1 MCSQEK
7 VVPKWGGQEYGIKA
21 DPGKVETQ
29 AAANANTTQCR
40 YVSILDRAPNKSER
54 LKERTGMNTRR
65 EFLSIAIRGSAVA
78 ATKTLLPS
86 AASASEIT
94 DTKLE
99 GNNMGQNAGSAN
111 NGHYKPPFRFAMG
124 GVPLGNEFEF
134 VTDDDAYATIEAAW
148 NAGVRY
154 YDMAPW
160 YGLGLAER
168 RYGNFLHNKHR
179 DDYVLSTKV
188 GKLLKASTTARNK
201 GYFAFSPSPNDVVYD
216 YTASGVRRS
225 IEDSLQRLG
234 IDRIDIAFVH
244 DLSSDNKYLPTPW
257 AEQFAIAQKGAFP
270 ELTRM
275 REEGLIKGWGIGVN
289 TPEPILQLLQ
299 VADPDVCLLA
309 SQYSLIDH
317 KNALDQVFPA
327 ARAKK
332 VSFVVGSS
340 LNAGFLSGSPR
351 YNYGKESYKI
361 PPAFIEKRR
370 RLRAAADNH
379 GVDLRTAAL
388 QFSAAPDVAAALVVG
403 CRSEQQ
409 ILADYTSMQ
418 TKIPAEFWA
427 ELKAQNLVEQNAPV
441 PV

>member
-1 MCSQEK
+1 
-7 VVPKWGGQEYGIKA
+7 
-21 DPGKVETQ
+21 
-29 AAANANTTQCR
+29 
-40 YVSILDRAPNKSER
+40 
-54 LKERTGMNTRR
+54 MNTRR
-65 EFLSIAIRGSAVA
+65 DFLSAAVRGSAIAVA
-78 ATKTLLPS
+78 TALLPGSTS
-86 AASASEIT
+86 AFGASEMIGGSSM
-94 DTKLE
+94 E
-99 GNNMGQNAGSAN
+99 QAVSNGNK
-111 NGHYKPPFRFAMG
+111 GHYKPPFRFAIG
-124 GVPLGNEFEF
+124 GVPLGNEFAV
-134 VTDDDAYATIEAAW
+134 VTDKDAYATIEAAW

-168 RYGNFLHNKHR
+168 RYGNFLHNKTR
-179 DDYVLSTKV
+179 SEYVVSSKV
-188 GKLLKASTTARNK
+188 GKLLKASKTAKNK
-201 GYFAFSPSPNDVVYD
+201 EYFPFSPSPNDVVYD

-234 IDRIDIAFVH
+234 IDSLDIAFVH
-244 DLSSDNKYLPTPW
+244 DISSDNKYLPTPW
-257 AEQFAIAQKGAFP
+257 QEQFEIARKGAFP

-289 TPEPILQLLQ
+289 TPEPIMRLLE

-327 ARAKK
+327 ARAKN

-340 LNAGFLSGSPR
+340 LNAGFISGSPR

-361 PPAFIEKRR
+361 PPAFLEKRK
-370 RLRAAADNH
+370 RLREVASNH

-388 QFSAAPDVAAALVVG
+388 QFSAAPDIAAALVVG
-403 CRSEQQ
+403 ASSEQQ

-427 ELKAQNLVEQNAPV
+427 ELKAQNLIEQNAPV
-441 PV
+441 PA

>member
-1 MCSQEK
+1 
-7 VVPKWGGQEYGIKA
+7 
-21 DPGKVETQ
+21 
-29 AAANANTTQCR
+29 
-40 YVSILDRAPNKSER
+40 
-54 LKERTGMNTRR
+54 MNTRR
-65 EFLSIAIRGSAVA
+65 DFLRIAVNGSAMAA
-78 ATKTLLPS
+78 ATALLPK
-86 AASASEIT
+86 AASASGTT
-94 DTKLE
+94 DPME
-99 GNNMGQNAGSAN
+99 DNSMGQTAGSSN
-111 NGHYKPPFRFAMG
+111 NGHYKPPFKFGMG

-134 VTDDDAYATIEAAW
+134 VTDKEAYATIEAAW

-168 RYGNFLHNKHR
+168 RYGNFLHTKKR
-179 DDYVLSTKV
+179 SEYILSTKV
-188 GKLLKASTTARNK
+188 GKLLKASKTAK
-201 GYFAFSPSPNDVVYD
+201 GKEYFPFSPSPNDVVYD
-216 YTASGVRRS
+216 YTAAGVRRS

-234 IDRIDIAFVH
+234 IDSIDIAFVH
-244 DLSSDNKYLPTPW
+244 DISSDNKYLPTPW
-257 AEQFAIAQKGAFP
+257 PEQFAIAQKGAFP

-289 TPEPILQLLQ
+289 TPEPIMKLLE

-317 KNALDQVFPA
+317 KNALNQLFSA
-327 ARAKK
+327 ARAKD

-340 LNAGFLSGSPR
+340 LNAGFISGSPR
-351 YNYGKESYKI
+351 YNYGRESYKI

-370 RLRAAADNH
+370 RLLEIAGNH

-388 QFSAAPDVAAALVVG
+388 QFSAAPDVVAALIVG

-409 ILADYTSMQ
+409 ILADYTSTQ

-427 ELKAQNLVEQNAPV
+427 DIKTQNLIEQNAPV
-441 PV
+441 PA